1 MVKEKKNTSNHN
13 GNNVNQGGDFKFV
26 DDFNT
31 WRKNCQSVS
40 GSDLSVEH
48 IENLY
53 VFLKNH
59 MKGNIRARSRND
71 GLDGRGAIQFLSVIE
86 TFIDNDLLTVGNAKI
101 IEDMAD
107 QLDAM
112 KGTGKVPKSEGG
124 TGAAYDPAFI
134 VFTEVDKTDAGD
146 NMAPRTVQGHYKTK
160 WYAKKN
166 NTNSVPDSWLAGEN
180 PPHLALFSEE
190 DTEYSK
196 PKGLLAIMREASEL
210 IENAPLEVEVT
221 QLPSGVDEVDLD
233 EIKSVESFFNDVI
246 KNTAYWSAGG
256 KLLVN
261 KLRKE
266 LQATDFEVKP
276 NEQNPV
282 REITNIGRIEN
293 KEAIAGTVVS
303 FKLTST
309 ATPLINLVD
318 RALKRANKTTSPV
331 KHPDGGYY
339 KAWQNA
345 RRGGFD
351 YRRTAR
357 EKFGEDTGRY
367 SPDAKIIGKMWQ
379 QILWKR

>member
-40 GSDLSVEH
+40 GGDLAVEH

-86 TFIDNDLLTVGNAKI
+86 TFIDNDLLTVGNAKV
-101 IEDMAD
+101 IENMAD
-107 QLDAM
+107 QLEAM

-134 VFTEVDKTDAGD
+134 VFTEQDKTEAGD

-180 PPHLALFSEE
+180 PPHLALFSEK

-196 PKGLLAIMREASEL
+196 PKGLLAIMREASKI

-246 KNTAYWSAGG
+246 KNTAFWNPGG
-256 KLLVN
+256 RLLVP

-266 LQATDFEVKP
+266 IQATDFEVKP

-282 REITNIGRIEN
+282 REITNLGRVEN
-293 KEAIAGTVVS
+293 KDAIAGKVVS
-303 FKLTST
+303 FRLTTT

-331 KHPDGGYY
+331 KHPEGGYY

-345 RRGGFD
+345 RKGGFD
-351 YRRTAR
+351 YRRTNR
-357 EKFGEDTGRY
+357 EVYGEDTQ
-367 SPDAKIIGKMWQ
+367 SPNTKVIGKMWQ

>member
-31 WRKNCQSVS
+31 WRENCQSVS

-101 IEDMAD
+101 IENMAD

-190 DTEYSK
+190 DTVYSK

-233 EIKSVESFFNDVI
+233 EIKSVESF
-246 KNTAYWSAGG
+246 SMM
-256 KLLVN
+256 LL
-261 KLRKE
+261 KIL
-266 LQATDFEVKP
+266 L
-276 NEQNPV
+276 
-282 REITNIGRIEN
+282 IGAQVEN
-293 KEAIAGTVVS
+293 
-303 FKLTST
+303 
-309 ATPLINLVD
+309 
-318 RALKRANKTTSPV
+318 
-331 KHPDGGYY
+331 Y
-339 KAWQNA
+339 
-345 RRGGFD
+345 
-351 YRRTAR
+351 
-357 EKFGEDTGRY
+357 
-367 SPDAKIIGKMWQ
+367 
-379 QILWKR
+379 